1 MPLTLS
7 SQIPR
12 RKLFW
17 KFLLDK
23 GVAAVASVPGAP
35 LMGLAALCIKVEGA
49 LDAGARGS
57 ILVREKRVSEGTV
70 FDIFKFR
77 TECEDGGLTRV
88 GRRLRKWYLDELPQ
102 LLNVLKGEMSLVGP
116 RPYPVADYERFV
128 QRGHRAKRL
137 LRAGIT
143 EEIQVA
149 KAGPRLGDPE
159 LEEEYLLR
167 CQILPGHRIVLYDL
181 RLILRT
187 LPVILK
193 GEGL

>member
-1 MPLTLS
+1 MPLTPLP
-7 SQIPR
+7 QIPR

-23 GVAAVASVPGAP
+23 GFAAVALVPGVP
-35 LMGLAALCIKVEGA
+35 LMGLTALCIKVEGA
-49 LDAGARGS
+49 LDAGARGPVF
-57 ILVREKRVSEGTV
+57 VREKRVSEGMV

-77 TECEDGGLTRV
+77 TEGKEGGLTRV
-88 GRRLRKWYLDELPQ
+88 GRQLRKWYLDELPQ

-116 RPYPVADYERFV
+116 RPYPAADYERFV

-143 EEIQVA
+143 GEIQVA

-187 LPVILK
+187 PPVILK